1 MNIFN
6 LFIKQR
12 NLGIRLYT
20 DKKEKNVFLF
30 YQEIQRGAVAKS

>member
-1 MNIFN
+1 MFELWYFHEIMNIFN

-20 DKKEKNVFLF
+20 DKKEKKNLPH
-30 YQEIQRGAVAKS
+30 I